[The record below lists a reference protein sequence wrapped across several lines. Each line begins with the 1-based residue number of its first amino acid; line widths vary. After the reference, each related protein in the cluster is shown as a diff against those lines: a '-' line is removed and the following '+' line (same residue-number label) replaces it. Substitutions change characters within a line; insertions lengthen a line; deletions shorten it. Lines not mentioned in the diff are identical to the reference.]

1 MDGGTD
7 STGIT
12 TQNGMVSVS
21 KIDCYYANEL
31 CATRPDAA
39 PEIVQSQAHSYG
51 EATRGQHHCP
61 YNSDQ
66 DINDGF
72 QNCTYFSSKPPSEF
86 AYRYAE
92 YNPRDRA
99 RAYPFLTKRIVKTFA
114 ANCHEYQFTRRY
126 PVDYQDGI
134 KGLWI
139 YEYHNETFNGTLA
152 IPKPLTA
159 NDSTTYI
166 YNGALA
172 PQDATAQSCGDQC
185 ILLYALRSSG
195 PVSKRPDSFF
205 QCEVTV
211 SEVTNAQQDA
221 HKLSAESARLA
232 AASIALSGR
241 YTHPNGSEQMAWQ
254 QYQLYPRG

>member
-12 TQNGMVSVS
+12 TRNGMVNVS
-21 KIDCYYANEL
+21 KIDCYYANDL

-39 PEIVQSQAHSYG
+39 PEVVQSQAHTYG
-51 EATRGQHHCP
+51 EITRGQHSCP

-66 DINDGF
+66 DIYDGF
-72 QNCTYFSSKPPSEF
+72 QNCTYFSSKTRSEH

-92 YNPRDRA
+92 YNPGDRA
-99 RAYPFLTKRIVKTFA
+99 HAYPYLTNRIVKTSA
-114 ANCHEYQFTRRY
+114 ANCHEYQFTRKY
-126 PVDYQDGI
+126 LVDYQDGI

-139 YEYHNETFNGTLA
+139 YEYHNETSNGTLP

-159 NDSTTYI
+159 GDATTYI
-166 YNGALA
+166 YNGTLA
-172 PQDATAQSCGDQC
+172 PQDAKVQSCGDRC
-185 ILLYALRSSG
+185 ILLYAYRSSG
-195 PVSKRPDSFF
+195 PESNRPDSFF

-211 SEVTNAQQDA
+211 SEVTNAQEPE

-241 YTHPNGSEQMAWQ
+241 SFNGTKQMEWQ